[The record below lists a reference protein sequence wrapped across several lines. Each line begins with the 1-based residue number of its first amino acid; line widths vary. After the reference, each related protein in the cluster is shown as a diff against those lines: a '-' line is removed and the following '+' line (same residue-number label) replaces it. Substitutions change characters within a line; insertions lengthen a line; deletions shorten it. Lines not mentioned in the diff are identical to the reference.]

1 MRGRLAG
8 FSPASYMD
16 SNLGT
21 QNMRQTSSVISLHLS
36 KDVTVVD
43 AVTSAFIL
51 DIAIQTQVA
60 YTTPP
65 THLLSFIL
73 AV

>member
-8 FSPASYMD
+8 FFPASHMD

-36 KDVTVVD
+36 KDVTIVD
-43 AVTSAFIL
+43 AVTSAFIS

-60 YTTPP
+60 CNSSP